1 MAASINVMLRMN
13 QGGLGMAATAWTAG
27 PIRPLLEGFLMA
39 VVLVTGANRGLGLE
53 FVRQYAEEGWQ
64 VEAACRS
71 GSGELAALAARHGP
85 RLRVWPLDVG
95 DPASVAAMAVQLRGQ
110 PIDLLLNNAG
120 YLGAVPF
127 AAGGIKHQEFG
138 NSDYTDW
145 ERTFRVNVLGPMR
158 MAEAFIGNVE
168 AGSGRRIVTL
178 TSIVGSIT
186 LNTQGGLYP
195 YRASKAAVNAV
206 MKSMAIDLRKRGI
219 MATAI
224 HPGWARTDM
233 GGPSADIDPD
243 ESVRGMREVIA
254 SLRDEQ
260 LGQVLA
266 WDGSVLP
273 Y

>member
-1 MAASINVMLRMN
+1 M
-13 QGGLGMAATAWTAG
+13 
-27 PIRPLLEGFLMA
+27 P

-64 VEAACRS
+64 VEAACRTDAGDLS
-71 GSGELAALAARHGP
+71 ALAADHAP
-85 RLRVWPLDVG
+85 RLRVWQLDVAA
-95 DPASVAAMAVQLRGQ
+95 PESVAALAAKLRGQ

-120 YLGAVPF
+120 YLGRVPF
-127 AAGGIKHQEFG
+127 AAGGIKHQQFG
-138 NSDYTDW
+138 SSDYADW
-145 ERTFRVNVLGPMR
+145 EQTFRVNVLGPMR
-158 MAEAFIGNVE
+158 MAEAFLDNVE
-168 AGSGRRIVTL
+168 AGSGRCIVTL

-219 MATAI
+219 KAVAI
-224 HPGWARTDM
+224 HPGWARTEM
-233 GGPSADIDPD
+233 GGPSADIDPAD
-243 ESVRGMREVIA
+243 SVRGMRQVIA
-254 SLRDEQ
+254 GLRDEQ
-260 LGQVLA
+260 LGQVLT

>member
-1 MAASINVMLRMN
+1 MPASINVMLRAN
-13 QGGLGMAATAWTAG
+13 QGGPGLTATAWIAG
-27 PIRPLLEGFLMA
+27 PIRPLLKEFLMA
-39 VVLVTGANRGLGLE
+39 VILVTGANRGLGLE

-71 GSGELAALAARHGP
+71 ETAELAALAARHAP
-85 RLRVWPLDVG
+85 RVRIWRLDVAE
-95 DPASVAAMAVQLRGQ
+95 PESIASLAAQLRGQ

-120 YLGAVPF
+120 YLGRVPF
-127 AAGGIKHQEFG
+127 AAGGIKHQQFG
-138 NSDYTDW
+138 SSDYADW
-145 ERTFRVNVLGPMR
+145 EQTFRVNVLGPMR
-158 MAEAFIGNVE
+158 MAEAFISNVE
-168 AGSGRRIVTL
+168 AGTGRRVVTL

-195 YRASKAAVNAV
+195 YRASKAAVNAI

-219 MATAI
+219 MAIAL
-224 HPGWARTDM
+224 HPGWVRTDM
-233 GGPSADIDPD
+233 GGPSADIDPT
-243 ESVRGMREVIA
+243 ESVRGIRQVIA
-254 SLRDEQ
+254 ELRDEQ

>member
-1 MAASINVMLRMN
+1 
-13 QGGLGMAATAWTAG
+13 
-27 PIRPLLEGFLMA
+27 MA

-71 GSGELAALAARHGP
+71 GAAELDALAAQHAARI
-85 RLRVWPLDVG
+85 RVWQLDVA
-95 DPASVAAMAVQLRGQ
+95 DAASIKALASRLADQ

-120 YLGAVPF
+120 YLGRLPF
-127 AAGGIKHQEFG
+127 AAGGIQHQQFG
-138 NSDYTDW
+138 ASDYADW
-145 ERTFRVNVLGPMR
+145 EQTFRVNVLGPMR
-158 MAEAFIGNVE
+158 MAEAFIGQIE
-168 AGSGRRIVTL
+168 AGTGRRIVTL
-178 TSIVGSIT
+178 TSIVGSIA

-219 MATAI
+219 MAAAL
-224 HPGWARTDM
+224 HPGWVRTDM
-233 GGPSADIDPD
+233 GGPSADIDAA
-243 ESVRGMREVIA
+243 ESVRGMRQVIA
-254 SLRDEQ
+254 GLREEQ